1 MNFTPFRPSPWFPG
15 PHVQTLGARLI
26 RSRMGGVE
34 FRRERLTLPDGDFL
48 DLDWVTN
55 ADGHK
60 TNSDSPLVVV
70 VHGLEGSSLSGYS
83 KELYRALGRKS
94 IASVGMNFR
103 SCSGEMNSLPR
114 LYHSGETEDLST
126 VLANLR
132 SRYPNRPVGAV
143 GVSLGGN
150 VLLKFL
156 GETGECDNE
165 PVTAAAAISVPF
177 DLSVGADY
185 VERGFS
191 KVYRWSLVG
200 RLKKKVR
207 AKADLLRN
215 VINVE
220 HTLASRTF
228 REFDG
233 ASTAP
238 LHGFLDAEDYY
249 TRSSSAGYLEKIRVR
264 TLLIQAFDD
273 PFLPGNAVPTEIA
286 RKNPS
291 IECSFTESGGH
302 VGFVE
307 GPPWRPTFWA
317 EQTAASFLAT
327 QFGS

>member
-1 MNFTPFRPSPWFPG
+1 
-15 PHVQTLGARLI
+15 
-26 RSRMGGVE
+26 MGGVE

-48 DLDWVTN
+48 DLDWVTK

-60 TNSDSPLVVV
+60 IDSDSPLVVV
-70 VHGLEGSSLSGYS
+70 VHGLEGSSSSGYS
-83 KELYRALGRKS
+83 KELYRALGRNG
-94 IASVGMNFR
+94 IAAVGMNFR
-103 SCSGEMNSLPR
+103 SCSGEMNLLPR
-114 LYHSGETEDLST
+114 LYHSGDTEDLST
-126 VLANLR
+126 VMASLR
-132 SRYPNRPVGAV
+132 SRFPNRPLGVV

-156 GETGECDNE
+156 GEAGESGNE
-165 PVTAAAAISVPF
+165 PVAAAAAISVPF
-177 DLSVGADY
+177 ALSVGADH

-207 AKADLLRN
+207 AKANLLRN

-249 TRSSSAGYLEKIRVR
+249 TRSSSAGYVEKIRVR
-264 TLLIQAFDD
+264 TLLIQSFDD
-273 PFLPGNAVPTEIA
+273 PFLPGYAVPTEVA
-286 RKNPS
+286 QENPF
-291 IECSFTESGGH
+291 IECLFTERGGH

-307 GPPWRPTFWA
+307 GPPWGPTFWA
-317 EQTAASFLAT
+317 EQTVASFLAT
-327 QFGS
+327 EFGS